1 MNNVHQNTGN
11 IVPETLE
18 VLLNSTLVKATDLLT
33 SDATNPDPGGTITIG
48 GVEYELVSGLTA
60 AVASEADLTSDT
72 TEVADGAQVV
82 VGTRTYQFVETALPT
97 FDPYDPIIYVLID
110 DSDPD
115 VTLENLVDAING
127 DSAAW
132 GVTHSRNNSPH
143 PLVTAGAVSSHATTI
158 TAITAGTDGDDIVLT
173 SSDEHLDAESATL
186 TGGVDTVANEI
197 LIGASAAATL
207 DNIKSAINGTTGAGT
222 TYSLGTVANPLFEAT
237 TNTDTTQL
245 FVARVG
251 GLASDVAPSEDATHL
266 SFGSPVAGGGTV
278 GAVTITEGG
287 LATRVVTKCP
297 QLTGTPTY
305 GWTLKTADGIQIA
318 SASSL
323 AENSTVVTPL
333 VATYYT
339 PVMIPAG
346 SVLTITA
353 SGTVEDT
360 LPIEVSIL

>member
-33 SDATNPDPGGTITIG
+33 SDATNPDAGGTLTIG
-48 GVEYELVSGLTA
+48 GVEYTLVESLTA
-60 AVASEADLTSDT
+60 AVEAEADLTTDE
-72 TEVADGAQVV
+72 TEVADGTLVV
-82 VGTRTYQFVETALPT
+82 VGSRTYTIVEELPAY
-97 FDPYDPIIYVLID
+97 DPYDSAIYVAMGAD
-110 DSDPD
+110 ADE
-115 VTLENLVDAING
+115 TLENLVDAING

-143 PLVTAGAVSSHATTI
+143 PDVTAGAVTSHTTTI
-158 TAITAGTDGDDIVLT
+158 TALVAGTDGNTIALT
-173 SSDEHLDAESATL
+173 SSDEHLVAESATL
-186 TGGVDTVANEI
+186 TGGVDTVPNEI
-197 LIGASAAATL
+197 LIGANAAATL
-207 DNIKSAINGTTGAGT
+207 DNIKSAVNATAGAGT
-222 TYSLGTVANPLFEAT
+222 TYSLGTVANPYFEAT

-251 GLASDVAPSEDATHL
+251 GTASDIAPSEDATHL

-278 GAVTITEGG
+278 GRATISEGG
-287 LATRVVTKCP
+287 LATRIVTKCP

-333 VATYYT
+333 VATYFT

-346 SVLTITA
+346 SILEITA

-360 LPIEVSIL
+360 LPIEVTVL